1 MKTVALTL
9 LTTMVLLMITSCA
22 EDGTMTTGGKGAIGG
37 GAAGAVV
44 GQALGRNRYATVMV
58 GAMGSILGY
67 LIGEE
72 MDKTDTEKLNNALE
86 SGQAGKPI
94 AWKNPDTGDE
104 YKIIPFEFVTDEA
117 TQQKCR
123 NAKLVANLEGKEQ
136 ITDTKACRSNDGQ
149 WALDTVK

>member
-1 MKTVALTL
+1 
-9 LTTMVLLMITSCA
+9 
-22 EDGTMTTGGKGAIGG
+22 
-37 GAAGAVV
+37 
-44 GQALGRNRYATVMV
+44 MV

-104 YKIIPFEFVTDEA
+104 YKIIPFEFFTDEA